1 MKFIGNLVW
10 LIMGGLIEG
19 LVWLF
24 MGIVLCLTI
33 IFIPFGIQ
41 CFKIA
46 GLAFAPFG
54 KEVDISSSCEDHP
67 IANGLWLILMGLQMA
82 LVYFLC
88 GVVFCITIIFIPI
101 GIQCFKMAKV
111 SLFPF
116 GAEID

>member
-10 LIMGGLIEG
+10 LIMGGLAEG
-19 LVWLF
+19 LAWLL

-33 IFIPFGIQ
+33 IFIPFGIK

-54 KEVDISSSCEDHP
+54 KEVDVDYDDHP
-67 IANGLWLILMGLQMA
+67 IANILWLIFMGWQMA
-82 LVYFLC
+82 VMYFLC
-88 GVVFCITIIFIPI
+88 GVLFCITIIFIPI

-111 SLFPF
+111 SMFPF